1 MNPLHGSVIDQLFSG
16 LVQLEGNLISDVFAA
31 KIIKLMFW
39 YGASKSE
46 DMVKIWWW
54 KELPFE
60 FGFSC
65 IFFIFT
71 LRGRRGKNYRVIYV
85 ML

>member
-1 MNPLHGSVIDQLFSG
+1 MNPLHGSVIDQPFSR

-31 KIIKLMFW
+31 KIIKLVFL
-39 YGASKSE
+39 YEASKSE

-65 IFFIFT
+65 IFFIQ
-71 LRGRRGKNYRVIYV
+71 RGRRGKNYPVIYV
-85 ML
+85 LLLE